1 MVALDGRDLT
11 LVDLETGQVEDRFPP
26 PAEGTSGESVLRVS
40 DDGRFVAHLAD
51 VDAAEPANTLSVYEV
66 ATGRRVLGPLTPP
79 FYAGDVAINADGS
92 LLAVAG
98 GANGDLAVY
107 RVADDELVGVV
118 PGLPRPD
125 DVNLTRD
132 TAAVDFGSDGRIY
145 LGSMAGAIRV
155 IDPATLQVLT
165 TYEGPLLS
173 SHNQVIVTDSGL
185 LVAAGNEAAVAIDT
199 TTGAIHW
206 TFARERATNACS
218 AIAVATTT
226 NRLYCQS
233 VVGSVQGSGGRVG
246 QLDERDLA
254 TGLRTGVVLDP
265 QQGTVGDLAITTD
278 ERELVTFS
286 RNAPVIARWR
296 LDGTGPVTSRVGEGW
311 IGSQYDATGTHAAR
325 LPPLRR
331 RTVRTEHS
339 ASTATYVWD
348 PVANQMIDPLDD
360 VVQAAWAG
368 PPGRLAAIFAD
379 GTGGFYDLTTHSRVD
394 GATFELL
401 GSRSKQRVH
410 LPRRHPA
417 LPRLPRRPDPIPRQ
431 HHRRPDRTDHRSRW
445 FGRSQRPPTA
455 PESSPPASTTAP
467 GR

>member
-1 MVALDGRDLT
+1 M
-11 LVDLETGQVEDRFPP
+11 
-26 PAEGTSGESVLRVS
+26 
-40 DDGRFVAHLAD
+40 
-51 VDAAEPANTLSVYEV
+51 
-66 ATGRRVLGPLTPP
+66 ATGRLVLGPLTPP

-92 LLAVAG
+92 QVAVAG

-107 RVADDELVGVV
+107 RLADAELVGVV

-145 LGSMAGAIRV
+145 LGSMTGAIRV

-173 SHNQVIVTDSGL
+173 SHNQVIVTDTGL

-311 IGSQYDATGTHAAR
+311 IGSQYDATGTMLLVNHQSDAAR
-325 LPPLRR
+325 FEQAQRIDDY
-331 RTVRTEHS
+331 
-339 ASTATYVWD
+339 YVWD
-348 PVANQMIDPLDD
+348 LVANQMIDPLDD

-368 PPGRLAAIFAD
+368 PPGRA
-379 GTGGFYDLTTHSRVD
+379 GGRLRRRHRRLLRPHHPLTRRRRHVRTPR
-394 GATFELL
+394 
-401 GSRSKQRVH
+401 SRSKQRVH
-410 LPRRHPA
+410 IPRRHPA

-431 HHRRPDRTDHRSRW
+431 HHRRPDRTDHRTPVVRSLSVTADGSRIVATSFHDGAW
-445 FGRSQRPPTA
+445 
-455 PESSPPASTTAP
+455 
-467 GR
+467 